1 MKYICLII
9 EGGGNFG
16 VEDPN
21 GDQQQQNRQLQNIKS
36 ISKEL
41 YALHLQFLGISKT
54 WGLLLESVDKC
65 IKI

>member
-54 WGLLLESVDKC
+54 
-65 IKI
+65 